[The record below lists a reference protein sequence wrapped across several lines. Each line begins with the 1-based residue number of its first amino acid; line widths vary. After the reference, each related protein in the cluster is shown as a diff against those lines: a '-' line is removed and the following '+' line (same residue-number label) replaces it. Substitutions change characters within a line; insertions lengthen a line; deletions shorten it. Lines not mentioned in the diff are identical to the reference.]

1 MQAKRQ
7 PARTGNKIKETISL
21 AVSGTIELGE
31 LFKSFREEAREK
43 EKGKKRR
50 MPVLWVHHHPQQ
62 NLASTYPSTQWTTL
76 NQKSPR
82 QHRSS
87 PPVCVRL
94 CPSLSLFPVP
104 VRSSTS
110 TGWKKG
116 NLEIR
121 RTYGRTRGD
130 LLSLSL
136 YITYLSLSLFFSCI
150 HTMYTRVNVW
160 FIQKG
165 KKEKRKGNPSPFPDR
180 GDPHSLFRT
189 IC

>member
-1 MQAKRQ
+1 MVGSFISYLGRISANRLSELRGMQAKRQ

-31 LFKSFREEAREK
+31 LFKSFGEEAREK

-94 CPSLSLFPVP
+94 CPSVSVSVFVP
-104 VRSSTS
+104 GPRSIFHLNRL
-110 TGWKKG
+110 KKG
-116 NLEIR
+116 KF
-121 RTYGRTRGD
+121 GD
-130 LLSLSL
+130 
-136 YITYLSLSLFFSCI
+136 
-150 HTMYTRVNVW
+150 
-160 FIQKG
+160 
-165 KKEKRKGNPSPFPDR
+165 
-180 GDPHSLFRT
+180 
-189 IC
+189 